1 MSSTPADGLNAAT
14 AAVLRGERAVAGM
27 TIEELS
33 ERSGVP
39 KVSVQRFL
47 AGRRAINLDVLE
59 ALCAGLRLAPEDV
72 LVQAR
77 ERQRKADPELVS
89 RVMAG
94 MSRVTP
100 PDVAVGVTSVSESS

>member
-1 MSSTPADGLNAAT
+1 MV

-27 TIEELS
+27 TIEELA

-59 ALCAGLRLAPEDV
+59 ALCTGLRLTPEDV
-72 LVQAR
+72 VAQAR
-77 ERQRKADPELVS
+77 ERQQRAHPELVE
-89 RVMAG
+89 RVLAG
-94 MSRVTP
+94 VKRGTGTDSVVNVTKSTE
-100 PDVAVGVTSVSESS
+100 TS